1 MRWGSIAQL
10 LFVFIISGASAVAI
24 DSPICFSGLCACRV
38 INFRAPNENNSA
50 LLMDKGNRDHLI
62 TRDEYSILT

>member
-10 LFVFIISGASAVAI
+10 LFVFIIRGASAVAI
-24 DSPICFSGLCACRV
+24 DSPICFSGYVRV

-50 LLMDKGNRDHLI
+50 LLMDKGIRDHLI
-62 TRDEYSILT
+62 TRD

>member
-1 MRWGSIAQL
+1 MGKYCAQL
-10 LFVFIISGASAVAI
+10 LFVFIIRGASAVAI
-24 DSPICFSGLCACRV
+24 DSPIWFEWVMNVRV

>member
-24 DSPICFSGLCACRV
+24 DSPIWFEWVMNVRV

-50 LLMDKGNRDHLI
+50 LLMDKGIRDHLI
-62 TRDEYSILT
+62 TRD